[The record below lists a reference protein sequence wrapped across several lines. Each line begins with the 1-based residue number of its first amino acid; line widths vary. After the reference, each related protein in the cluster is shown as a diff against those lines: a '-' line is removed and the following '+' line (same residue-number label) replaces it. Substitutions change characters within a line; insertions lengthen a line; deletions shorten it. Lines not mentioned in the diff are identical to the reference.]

1 MAEGADKAD
10 EEPQGPADL
19 RSFAVELRRMNAEF
33 NRIAHEFAHASGL
46 HPTDVQA
53 LVAIMDA
60 PQRTLDRPMTP
71 GRLREELNVTS
82 GAVTACLDRLERL
95 GHITRVRDPADRRV
109 VHLRYEP
116 SAMTMARDYFRP
128 LSESTEAARSGFGEE
143 DLRLILR
150 FLRAMNDELS
160 ALRTRDSGR

>member
-1 MAEGADKAD
+1 MAEGA
-10 EEPQGPADL
+10 EETEGPAGL
-19 RSFAVELRRMNAEF
+19 RSFAVELRRLNAEF
-33 NRIAHEFAHASGL
+33 NRMAHEFAHASGL

-60 PQRTLDRPMTP
+60 RRRTPDRPMTP

-95 GHITRVRDPADRRV
+95 GHITRARDPADRRV

-116 SAMTMARDYFRP
+116 SAMTMAREYFRP
-128 LSESTEAARSGFGEE
+128 LAESTDAARDGFSEE
-143 DLRLILR
+143 ELRLILR
-150 FLRAMNDELS
+150 FLRAMNEEL
-160 ALRTRDSGR
+160 AGLRARGSGR

>member
-1 MAEGADKAD
+1 MAEGA
-10 EEPQGPADL
+10 EETRRPAGL
-19 RSFAVELRRMNAEF
+19 RSFAVELRRLNAEF
-33 NRIAHEFAHASGL
+33 NRIAHAFAHASGL

-60 PQRTLDRPMTP
+60 RRRTPDRPMTP

-95 GHITRVRDPADRRV
+95 GHISRARDPADRRV

-116 SAMTMARDYFRP
+116 SAMTMAREYFRP
-128 LSESTEAARSGFGEE
+128 LSESTEAARGGFSE
-143 DLRLILR
+143 DELSIILR
-150 FLRAMNDELS
+150 FLRAMNEELS
-160 ALRTRDSGR
+160 NLRARGPDR